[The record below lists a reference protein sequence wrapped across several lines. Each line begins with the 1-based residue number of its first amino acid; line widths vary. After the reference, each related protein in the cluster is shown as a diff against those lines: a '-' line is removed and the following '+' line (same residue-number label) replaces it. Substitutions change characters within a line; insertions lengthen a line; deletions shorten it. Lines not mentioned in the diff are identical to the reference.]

1 MLTGDEMK
9 IKITFFLIIIIVLST
24 VTAFA
29 GTLDSA
35 LDEIPTDTLED
46 YLNKNNQ
53 YFSDNNIKLR
63 DLIVNAFKGRLD
75 ISLKD
80 YFLYEFSNE
89 QGFFKSVLK
98 TGINIIV
105 ICMVLTIIK
114 YFSDEFGSQSVSDI
128 VMVFSVLIIFT
139 IILKDV
145 LIIKNLL
152 KSDFMTFKTIT
163 EEINAVFMAAM
174 LTFGKLSIMQFFQ
187 TSLNYVV
194 GMTTQLIYSLTDIM
208 TIVMIAVILIN
219 NMSKLINAT
228 LMYKFLKKA
237 TLLILSG
244 YMIIIVINFS
254 VQGYIYY
261 KTDHHWTSLGAYLAY
276 KEFAIVN
283 NIAPIEITDL
293 RENRVDGFLG
303 TYFSKSKKINA
314 KEDYILYY
322 DNLNI
327 DVKIDG
333 VKVSG
338 LNNDDK
344 WESSDKYSAFLNG
357 NNGLTVIKNNS
368 IKNNSKILVIKD
380 SYANSFIQF
389 LINNYNEIYV
399 VDLRSYSTGFNNFF
413 KENKFNNVLIMY
425 SLKNLSED
433 VNLSKLKY

>member
-1 MLTGDEMK
+1 MK
-9 IKITFFLIIIIVLST
+9 IKITFFLIIIIVMST

-254 VQGYIYY
+254 VQGYILY
-261 KTDHHWTSLGAYLAY
+261 KTDNIFISSIKALSPAAVPVIGNAVSSFFGVFLKSILMIKDILGIVIIIFMFSAFGGSLIKIGLALILYKAVGVLTEPVSENISKLIYEMADIFYIYLICLITPII
-276 KEFAIVN
+276 IVTVYYSILLNYMN
-283 NIAPIEITDL
+283 NIF
-293 RENRVDGFLG
+293 G
-303 TYFSKSKKINA
+303 
-314 KEDYILYY
+314 
-322 DNLNI
+322 
-327 DVKIDG
+327 
-333 VKVSG
+333 
-338 LNNDDK
+338 
-344 WESSDKYSAFLNG
+344 
-357 NNGLTVIKNNS
+357 
-368 IKNNSKILVIKD
+368 
-380 SYANSFIQF
+380 
-389 LINNYNEIYV
+389 
-399 VDLRSYSTGFNNFF
+399 
-413 KENKFNNVLIMY
+413 
-425 SLKNLSED
+425 
-433 VNLSKLKY
+433 

>member
-1 MLTGDEMK
+1 MK

-254 VQGYIYY
+254 VQGYILY
-261 KTDHHWTSLGAYLAY
+261 KTDNIFISSIKALSPAAVPVIGNAVSSFFGVFLKSILMIKDILGIVIIIFMFSAFGGSLIKIGLALILYKAVGVLTEPFSENISKLIYEMADIFYIYLICLITPII
-276 KEFAIVN
+276 IVTVYYSILLNYMN
-283 NIAPIEITDL
+283 NIF
-293 RENRVDGFLG
+293 G
-303 TYFSKSKKINA
+303 
-314 KEDYILYY
+314 
-322 DNLNI
+322 
-327 DVKIDG
+327 
-333 VKVSG
+333 
-338 LNNDDK
+338 
-344 WESSDKYSAFLNG
+344 
-357 NNGLTVIKNNS
+357 
-368 IKNNSKILVIKD
+368 
-380 SYANSFIQF
+380 
-389 LINNYNEIYV
+389 
-399 VDLRSYSTGFNNFF
+399 
-413 KENKFNNVLIMY
+413 
-425 SLKNLSED
+425 
-433 VNLSKLKY
+433 